1 MTDSA
6 RSSLP
11 ASARNRWIRL
21 VLQTAFG
28 LALLWLWLRTV
39 SLPEVVS
46 HMHVTSWWPVPMMVL
61 LSLVTS
67 LIRARRWLLL
77 LRPLAPVGMV
87 RAFAMNGAGGLLN
100 YVLPIRSGD
109 AARAWWLWR
118 RHRVPAGS
126 ALATIVIDKACD
138 LAAVAAVLAGL
149 EVVALTGAVQAPRGL
164 LGAAALAAAL
174 LAAVLGTALAG
185 PRIARSPLA
194 RRVLPTRVASGLA
207 GQAFAFRAGA
217 RGLWTPALAARLAAL
232 TAVALVIDAFNFTLL
247 FTAVGVP
254 VPTWKAM
261 AAYPA
266 LLLSFAVPAGPGYLG
281 NLEVAGSLVLGGG
294 LGLGAAVAAGA
305 IVLYHAITAGYSL
318 VIGTLSFLLVGGRR
332 RAQAGG
338 PKRIAV
344 FHCGFT
350 YSGGGER
357 IVIEEVLGLRRRG
370 YAVECYAPTVDES
383 RCYPDLIRDVRVRTF
398 LPQLPRWI
406 PYREAV
412 QMAATSLLMPLYA
425 WRFRGVDAIVGC
437 NQPSA
442 WIAWWAARLMDV
454 PYVVYLNQPNRLVY
468 PRNIDRQTGWVSN
481 ADYRLLAAVVLR
493 ATRFVAWADRRSVQE
508 ADQLLVD
515 GDYIGDIIRRTYRR
529 DAIDCPAGCHV
540 AASGYPLPIEQ
551 RFSGGLTVNGFPIR
565 RPYVLLTNRHYP
577 QKRFDLA
584 IRAMAL
590 VRERHPRAQ
599 LVIPGPPTSHTATL
613 EALVTELGLQD
624 AVLFLGAI
632 TEDELQALYEGAAV
646 YVYPAPEEDFGMG
659 VIESMAKG
667 VPVVA
672 WNQAGPTVT
681 VGPGTGHL
689 AEPLDV
695 TDYAAGIA
703 GLLDDR
709 DANQATGVRAF
720 AWARRF
726 DWERHVD
733 VLERSVLEVAR
744 AHEQYSL
751 QAATA

>member
-1 MTDSA
+1 V
-6 RSSLP
+6 
-11 ASARNRWIRL
+11 NRWLRL
-21 VLQTAFG
+21 GLQTAFG

-46 HMHVTSWWPVPMMVL
+46 HARVHSWWPVLLMLVL
-61 LSLVTS
+61 FVVTS
-67 LIRARRWLLL
+67 AIRARRWLML

-138 LAAVAAVLAGL
+138 LAAVAVVLAGL
-149 EVVALTGAVQAPRGL
+149 EVVAVTGAVRAPRGL
-164 LGAAALAAAL
+164 LGAAALAVAL
-174 LAAVLGTALAG
+174 LAAVLGTALLG
-185 PRIARSPLA
+185 PRIARSSLA
-194 RRVLPTRVASGLA
+194 RRLLPARVAAGLA

-232 TAVALVIDAFNFTLL
+232 TALALVIDAFNFTLL
-247 FTAVGVP
+247 FAAVGVD
-254 VPTWKAM
+254 VPPLKAM

-281 NLEVAGSLVLGGG
+281 NLEVAGALVLGGG
-294 LGLGAAVAAGA
+294 LGLAPAVAAGA
-305 IVLYHAITAGYSL
+305 IVLYHGVTAGYAL
-318 VIGTLSFLLVGGRR
+318 VLGTLSFFLVGGRR
-332 RAQAGG
+332 RARASG

-370 YAVECYAPTVDES
+370 YDVECYAPTVDAS
-383 RCYPDLIRDVRVRTF
+383 RCYPDLIGEVRVRTF
-398 LPQLPRWI
+398 LPQLPRWF
-406 PYREAV
+406 PYREAA

-468 PRNIDRQTGWVSN
+468 PRSIDRQTGWISN
-481 ADYRLLAAVVLR
+481 ADYRLLAAIVLR
-493 ATRFVAWADRRSVQE
+493 ATGFVAWADRRSIQE
-508 ADQLLVD
+508 ADQLLVN
-515 GDYIGDIIRRTYRR
+515 GDYIGDIIRKTYRR
-529 DAIDCPAGCHV
+529 DAVDCPAGCHV
-540 AASGYPLPIEQ
+540 AASGFPLPAEA
-551 RFSGGLTVNGFPIR
+551 RFGGGLTLNGFPIR

-584 IRAMAL
+584 IRAMAE
-590 VRERHPRAQ
+590 VRRRHPKAQ
-599 LVIPGPPTSHTATL
+599 LVIPGPSTSHTATL
-613 EALVTELGLQD
+613 KALVTELGLDD

-632 TEDELQALYEGAAV
+632 AEEELQALYEGAAV

-689 AEPLDV
+689 AEPLEV
-695 TDYAAGIA
+695 SDYASGI
-703 GLLDDR
+703 GRLLDDR
-709 DANQATGVRAF
+709 AANQATGVRAF
-720 AWARRF
+720 EWARRF
-726 DWERHVD
+726 DWERHID
-733 VLERSVLEVAR
+733 VLERAVLDVAR
-744 AHEQYSL
+744 SHQQVAAE
-751 QAATA
+751 AATA

>member
-1 MTDSA
+1 M
-6 RSSLP
+6 
-11 ASARNRWIRL
+11 NRWLRL
-21 VLQTAFG
+21 ALQTAVG
-28 LALLWLWLRTV
+28 LVLLWLWLRTV
-39 SLPEVVS
+39 SLTEVMS
-46 HMHVTSWWPVPMMVL
+46 HARVHSWAPVVLMIVLFLMTSI
-61 LSLVTS
+61 
-67 LIRARRWLLL
+67 IRARRWLLL

-87 RAFAMNGAGGLLN
+87 RAFAMNAAGGLLN

-138 LAAVAAVLAGL
+138 LAAVAVVLALL
-149 EVVALTGAVQAPRGL
+149 EVLALAGIVSTPRGL
-164 LGAAALAAAL
+164 IGAAALAIAL
-174 LAAVLGTALAG
+174 LGAVLGTALLG
-185 PRIARSPLA
+185 PRLARSWLA
-194 RRVLPTRVASGLA
+194 RRLLPARFATAIA

-217 RGLWTPALAARLAAL
+217 RGLWTPALAGRLALL
-232 TAVALVIDAFNFTLL
+232 TALALVIDAFNFTLL
-247 FTAVGVP
+247 FAAVGISVP
-254 VPTWKAM
+254 PLKAM

-266 LLLSFAVPAGPGYLG
+266 LLLSFAVPAGPGYVG

-294 LGLGAAVAAGA
+294 LGLAPVVAAGA
-305 IVLYHAITAGYSL
+305 IVLYHAITAGNAL
-318 VIGTLSFLLVGGRR
+318 AVGLLGFLLVGGRR
-332 RAQAGG
+332 NVRAAG
-338 PKRIAV
+338 PRRIAV

-370 YAVECYAPTVDES
+370 YEVECYAPTVDQS
-383 RCYPDLIRDVRVRTF
+383 RCYPDLIGDVRVRTF
-398 LPQLPRWI
+398 LPQLPRWF
-406 PYREAV
+406 PYREAA

-468 PRNIDRQTGWVSN
+468 PRNVDRETGWVTN
-481 ADYRLLAAVVLR
+481 ADYRLLAAIVVR

-508 ADQLLVD
+508 ADQLLVN

-529 DAIDCPAGCHV
+529 EAVDCPAGCHV
-540 AASGYPLPIEQ
+540 AASGFPLPVDA
-551 RFSGGLTVNGFPIR
+551 RFSGGLTINGYPIR

-584 IRAMAL
+584 IRAIAE
-590 VRERHPRAQ
+590 VRKVHPRVK
-599 LVIPGPPTSHTATL
+599 LVIPGPFTPHTESL
-613 EALVTELGLQD
+613 KGLVAELGVAD
-624 AVLFLGAI
+624 AVLFLGPIA
-632 TEDELQALYEGAAV
+632 EDELQKLYEGAAV

-689 AEPLDV
+689 AEPLV
-695 TDYAAGIA
+695 VSDYAAGISR
-703 GLLDDR
+703 LLDNP
-709 DANQATGVRAF
+709 AENQATGVRAF
-720 AWARRF
+720 EWARRF
-726 DWERHVD
+726 DWERHLD
-733 VLERSVLEVAR
+733 TLERAVLEVAR
-744 AHEQYSL
+744 SHERM
-751 QAATA
+751 AAEAASA

>member
-1 MTDSA
+1 M
-6 RSSLP
+6 
-11 ASARNRWIRL
+11 NRWIRL
-21 VLQTAFG
+21 GLQTAFG
-28 LALLWLWLRTV
+28 LLLLWLWLRTV
-39 SLPEVVS
+39 SLPEIVAHARVQ
-46 HMHVTSWWPVPMMVL
+46 SWWAVALMVAL
-61 LSLVTS
+61 FLVTS

-77 LRPLAPVGMV
+77 LRPLAPVGIV
-87 RAFAMNGAGGLLN
+87 RAFAMNAAGGLLN

-118 RHRVPAGS
+118 RHRIPAGS

-138 LAAVAAVLAGL
+138 LAAVALFLAGL
-149 EVVALTGAVQAPRGL
+149 EVVALSGAVDAPRGL
-164 LGAAALAAAL
+164 AGAAALAIAL
-174 LAAVLGTALAG
+174 LAAVLGTALGG
-185 PRIARSPLA
+185 PRIARSSLA
-194 RRVLPTRVASGLA
+194 LRLIPARFATAIA

-217 RGLWTPALAARLAAL
+217 RGLWTPQLTARLAGL
-232 TAVALVIDAFNFTLL
+232 TVLALVIDAFNFTLL
-247 FTAVGVP
+247 LAAVGISVP
-254 VPTWKAM
+254 PLKAM

-281 NLEVAGSLVLGGG
+281 NLEVAGALVLGGG
-294 LGLGAAVAAGA
+294 LGLAAGVAAGA
-305 IVLYHAITAGYSL
+305 IVLYHALTAAYAL
-318 VIGTLSFLLVGGRR
+318 TLGVMSFFLVGGRR
-332 RAQAGG
+332 DVRKKGTR
-338 PKRIAV
+338 RIAV

-370 YAVECYAPTVDES
+370 YDVECYAPTVDSS
-383 RCYPDLIRDVRVRTF
+383 RCYPDLIGEVRVKTF
-398 LPQLPRWI
+398 LPQLPRWF
-406 PYREAV
+406 PFREAV

-481 ADYRLLAAVVLR
+481 ADYRLLAAIVLR
-493 ATRFVAWADRRSVQE
+493 ATRFVAWADRRSIQE
-508 ADQLLVD
+508 ANQLLVN
-515 GDYIGDIIRRTYRR
+515 GDYIGDIIRHTYKR

-540 AASGYPLPIEQ
+540 AASGFPLPIEA
-551 RFSGGLTVNGFPIR
+551 RFSGGMTINGYPIR

-584 IRAMAL
+584 IKAFAA
-590 VRERHPRAQ
+590 VRKRHPRAQ
-599 LVIPGPPTSHTATL
+599 LVIPGPPTSHTASL
-613 EALVTELGLQD
+613 RDLVKELGLED
-624 AVLFLGAI
+624 SVLFLGPI
-632 TEDELQALYEGAAV
+632 SEEELQSLYEGAAV

-695 TDYAAGIA
+695 EDYAAGIA
-703 GLLDDR
+703 ALLDSR
-709 DANQATGVRAF
+709 AENQVAGERAVE
-720 AWARRF
+720 WARRF
-726 DWERHVD
+726 DWERHIDTMERV
-733 VLERSVLEVAR
+733 VLDVAR
-744 AHEQYSL
+744 EHEQSAAE
-751 QAATA
+751 AATA

>member
-1 MTDSA
+1 MK
-6 RSSLP
+6 
-11 ASARNRWIRL
+11 RWLRL
-21 VLQTAFG
+21 ALQTAFG

-39 SLPEVVS
+39 SLSEVAS
-46 HMHVTSWWPVPMMVL
+46 HAQVRSWAPVALMIVLFLLTSV
-61 LSLVTS
+61 
-67 LIRARRWLLL
+67 IRARRWLLL

-87 RAFAMNGAGGLLN
+87 RAFAMNAAGGLLN

-138 LAAVAAVLAGL
+138 LAAVALVLGAL
-149 EVVALTGAVQAPRGL
+149 EVVALSGAISAPQGL
-164 LGAAALAAAL
+164 LGAAALAIAL
-174 LAAVLGTALAG
+174 LAAVFGTALVG
-185 PRIARSPLA
+185 PRLARSWLA
-194 RRVLPTRVASGLA
+194 RRLLPARFASAVA

-217 RGLWTPALAARLAAL
+217 RGLWTPTLVSRLAFLTILALA
-232 TAVALVIDAFNFTLL
+232 IDAFNFTLL
-247 FTAVGVP
+247 FAAVGVS
-254 VPTWKAM
+254 VPPLKAM

-266 LLLSFAVPAGPGYLG
+266 LLLSFAVPAGPGYVG

-294 LGLGAAVAAGA
+294 LKLAAPVAAGA
-305 IVLYHAITAGYSL
+305 IVLYHAITAGTAL
-318 VIGTLSFLLVGGRR
+318 VLGLLGFFLVGGRR
-332 RAQAGG
+332 RARAGA
-338 PKRIAV
+338 PRRIAV

-370 YAVECYAPTVDES
+370 YDVECYAPTVDQS
-383 RCYPDLIRDVRVRTF
+383 RCYPDLIGDVRMRTF
-398 LPQLPRWI
+398 LPQLPRWV
-406 PYREAV
+406 PFREAV

-454 PYVVYLNQPNRLVY
+454 PYIVYLNQPNRLVY
-468 PRNIDRQTGWVSN
+468 PRNVDRETGWVAN
-481 ADYRLLAAVVLR
+481 ADYRLLAAIVLR
-493 ATRFVAWADRRSVQE
+493 ATRFVAWADRRSVEE
-508 ADQLLVD
+508 ADQLLVN

-529 DAIDCPAGCHV
+529 DAVDCPAGCHV
-540 AASGYPLPIEQ
+540 ASSGFPLPVDA
-551 RFSGGLTVNGFPIR
+551 RFSGGLTINGYPIR

-584 IRAMAL
+584 VKAL
-590 VRERHPRAQ
+590 AEVRRQHPRVQ
-599 LVIPGPPTSHTATL
+599 LVVPGPATSHTASL
-613 EALVTELGLQD
+613 KALVAELGLSD

-632 TEDELQALYEGAAV
+632 AEDELQKLYEGAAV

-659 VIESMAKG
+659 VIESMSKG

-681 VGPGTGHL
+681 VGAGTGHL
-689 AEPLDV
+689 AEPLV
-695 TDYAAGIA
+695 VSDYAAGITA
-703 GLLDDR
+703 LLDDP
-709 DANQATGVRAF
+709 AKNQATGERAF
-720 AWARRF
+720 EWARRF
-726 DWERHVD
+726 DWERHLD
-733 VLERSVLEVAR
+733 TLESAVLEVAR
-744 AHEQYSL
+744 SHERIASE
-751 QAATA
+751 AATA

>member
-1 MTDSA
+1 M
-6 RSSLP
+6 
-11 ASARNRWIRL
+11 NRWLRL
-21 VLQTAFG
+21 GLQTAFG

-39 SLPEVVS
+39 SLPEVLAHARV
-46 HMHVTSWWPVPMMVL
+46 HSWWVL
-61 LSLVTS
+61 VLMIALSLVTS
-67 LIRARRWLLL
+67 TIRARRWLLL

-87 RAFAMNGAGGLLN
+87 RAFAMNAAGTLLN

-118 RHRVPAGS
+118 RHRIPAGS

-138 LAAVAAVLAGL
+138 LAGVAVVLVGL
-149 EVVALTGAVQAPRGL
+149 EVVALTGVVRTPRGLIGAVALAVGL
-164 LGAAALAAAL
+164 LGA
-174 LAAVLGTALAG
+174 VIGTALLG
-185 PRIARSPLA
+185 PRIARSQLA
-194 RRVLPTRVASGLA
+194 RRVLPARIAAVLA

-217 RGLWTPALAARLAAL
+217 RGLWTPELATRLAVL
-232 TAVALVIDAFNFTLL
+232 TAVALVIDAFNFSLL
-247 FTAVGVP
+247 FAAVGISVP
-254 VPTWKAM
+254 VLKGM

-266 LLLSFAVPAGPGYLG
+266 ILLSFAVPAGPGYLG

-294 LGLGAAVAAGA
+294 LGLASAVAAGA
-305 IVLYHAITAGYSL
+305 IVLYHAITAGYAL
-318 VIGTLSFLLVGGRR
+318 ALGVVSFLLIGGRR
-332 RAQAGG
+332 RAKAGG
-338 PKRIAV
+338 PRRIAV

-370 YAVECYAPTVDES
+370 YAVECYAPTVDVS
-383 RCYPDLIRDVRVRTF
+383 RCYPDLIGDVRVRTF
-398 LPQLPRWI
+398 LPQFPRWV
-406 PYREAV
+406 PYREAA

-468 PRNIDRQTGWVSN
+468 PRSIDRQTGWVSN
-481 ADYRLLAAVVLR
+481 PDYRLLAKVVLR

-508 ADQLLVD
+508 ADQLLVN
-515 GDYIGDIIRRTYRR
+515 GGYIGDIIRSTYKR

-540 AASGYPLPIEQ
+540 ALSGFPLPIEA
-551 RFSGGLTVNGFPIR
+551 RFAGGLTINGYPIR

-584 IRAMAL
+584 IRAIAE
-590 VRERHPRAQ
+590 VRKRHPQVQ
-599 LVIPGPPTSHTATL
+599 LVIPGPATSHTDSL
-613 EALVTELGLQD
+613 KALVGELKLED

-632 TEDELQALYEGAAV
+632 SEEELQRLYEGAAV

-681 VGPGTGHL
+681 VAPDTGQL

-695 TDYAAGIA
+695 SDYAAGICKF
-703 GLLDDR
+703 LDSR
-709 DANQATGVRAF
+709 VANQAAGERAF
-720 AWARRF
+720 EWARRF
-726 DWERHVD
+726 DWERHLD
-733 VLERSVLEVAR
+733 TLERAVLDVAR
-744 AHEQYSL
+744 VHEQIAAE
-751 QAATA
+751 AATA

>member
-1 MTDSA
+1 M
-6 RSSLP
+6 
-11 ASARNRWIRL
+11 NRWLRL
-21 VLQTAFG
+21 ALQSAIG
-28 LALLWLWLRTV
+28 LVLLWLWLRTV
-39 SLPEVVS
+39 SLTEVMS
-46 HMHVTSWWPVPMMVL
+46 HARVHSWWPVVL
-61 LSLVTS
+61 MIALFLLTS
-67 LIRARRWLLL
+67 IIRARRWLLL

-87 RAFAMNGAGGLLN
+87 RAFAMNAAGGLLN

-138 LAAVAAVLAGL
+138 LAAVAVVLAFL
-149 EVVALTGAVQAPRGL
+149 EVIALTGIVSTPRGL
-164 LGAAALAAAL
+164 LGAAALAVAL
-174 LAAVLGTALAG
+174 LGAVLGTALLG
-185 PRIARSPLA
+185 PRVARSWLA
-194 RRVLPTRVASGLA
+194 RRLLPARFATAIA

-217 RGLWTPALAARLAAL
+217 RGLWTPALASRLAVL
-232 TAVALVIDAFNFTLL
+232 TVLALVIDAFNFTLL
-247 FTAVGVP
+247 FAAVGISVSP
-254 VPTWKAM
+254 LKAM

-266 LLLSFAVPAGPGYLG
+266 LLLSFAVPAGPGYVG

-294 LGLGAAVAAGA
+294 LGLAPAVAAGA
-305 IVLYHAITAGYSL
+305 IVLYHAITAGNAL
-318 VIGTLSFLLVGGRR
+318 ALGLLGFLLVGGRR
-332 RAQAGG
+332 RVRAGG
-338 PKRIAV
+338 PRRVAV

-370 YAVECYAPTVDES
+370 YEVECYAPTVDQS
-383 RCYPDLIRDVRVRTF
+383 RCYPDLIGEVRVRTF
-398 LPQLPRWI
+398 LPQLPRWF
-406 PYREAV
+406 PFREAV

-442 WIAWWAARLMDV
+442 WIAWWAARLIDV

-468 PRNIDRQTGWVSN
+468 PRNIDRETGWVAN

-508 ADQLLVD
+508 ADQLLVN

-529 DAIDCPAGCHV
+529 EAVDCPAGCHV
-540 AASGYPLPIEQ
+540 AASGFPLPVDA
-551 RFSGGLTVNGFPIR
+551 RFSGGLTINGYPIR

-584 IRAMAL
+584 IKAIAK
-590 VRERHPRAQ
+590 VRKLHPRVQ
-599 LVIPGPPTSHTATL
+599 LVIPGPSTAHTESL
-613 EALVTELGLQD
+613 KALVAELGLGD
-624 AVLFLGAI
+624 AVLFLGPIA
-632 TEDELQALYEGAAV
+632 EDELQKLYEGAAV

-689 AEPLDV
+689 AEPLEV
-695 TDYAAGIA
+695 SDYAAGISR
-703 GLLDDR
+703 LLDD
-709 DANQATGVRAF
+709 AAENQSTGVRAVE
-720 AWARRF
+720 WARRF
-726 DWERHVD
+726 DWERHID
-733 VLERSVLEVAR
+733 TMEKAVLEVAR
-744 AHEQYSL
+744 SHERFAAE
-751 QAATA
+751 AATA

>member
-1 MTDSA
+1 M
-6 RSSLP
+6 
-11 ASARNRWIRL
+11 NRWLRAG
-21 VLQTAFG
+21 LQTAIG
-28 LALLWLWLRTV
+28 LVLLWLWLRTV

-46 HMHVTSWWPVPMMVL
+46 HARVHSWLAVAVMVVL
-61 LSLVTS
+61 ALVTS
-67 LIRARRWLLL
+67 IIRARRWLLL

-138 LAAVAAVLAGL
+138 LAAVALVLGVL
-149 EVVALTGAVQAPRGL
+149 EVVALSGAINAPRGL
-164 LGAAALAAAL
+164 LGAAALAVAL
-174 LAAVLGTALAG
+174 LGAVLGTALLG
-185 PRIARSPLA
+185 PRLARSGLA
-194 RRVLPTRVASGLA
+194 RRLMPARFASAIA

-217 RGLWTPALAARLAAL
+217 RGLWTPALAGRLALL
-232 TAVALVIDAFNFTLL
+232 TAIALVIDAFNFTLL
-247 FTAVGVP
+247 FVAVGVD
-254 VPTWKAM
+254 VPTLQAM

-281 NLEVAGSLVLGGG
+281 NLEVAGALVLGGG
-294 LGLGAAVAAGA
+294 LGLAPAVAAGA
-305 IVLYHAITAGYSL
+305 IVLYHAITAGNVL
-318 VIGTLSFLLVGGRR
+318 VLGLISFFLVGGRR
-332 RAQAGG
+332 RARAGG
-338 PKRIAV
+338 PRRIAV

-370 YAVECYAPTVDES
+370 YDVECYAPTVDQS
-383 RCYPDLIRDVRVRTF
+383 RCYPDLIGDVRVRTF
-398 LPQLPRWI
+398 LPQLPRWV
-406 PYREAV
+406 PFREAV
-412 QMAATSLLMPLYA
+412 QMAATSLLMPAYA

-468 PRNIDRQTGWVSN
+468 PRNVDRETGWVAN
-481 ADYRLLAAVVLR
+481 ADYRLLAAIVMR

-508 ADQLLVD
+508 ADQLLVN

-529 DAIDCPAGCHV
+529 EAIDCPAGCHV
-540 AASGYPLPIEQ
+540 AASGFPLPVDA
-551 RFSGGLTVNGFPIR
+551 RFSGGLTINGYPIR

-577 QKRFDLA
+577 QKRFDLT
-584 IRAMAL
+584 IRAMAE
-590 VRERHPRAQ
+590 VRKRHPRAQ
-599 LVIPGPPTSHTATL
+599 LVIPGPATAHTATL
-613 EALVTELGLQD
+613 KELVAELNLSD
-624 AVLFLGAI
+624 AVIFLGAI
-632 TEDELQALYEGAAV
+632 AEDELQKLYEGAAV

-681 VGPGTGHL
+681 VGPGTGYL
-689 AEPLDV
+689 AEPLEV
-695 TDYAAGIA
+695 KDYAEGISS
-703 GLLDDR
+703 LLDSP
-709 DANQATGVRAF
+709 AENQATGGRAF
-720 AWARRF
+720 EWARRF
-726 DWERHVD
+726 DWERHID
-733 VLERSVLEVAR
+733 TLEHAVLEVAR
-744 AHEQYSL
+744 AHEQVAAE
-751 QAATA
+751 AATA

>member
-1 MTDSA
+1 VS
-6 RSSLP
+6 
-11 ASARNRWIRL
+11 RWIRL
-21 VLQTAFG
+21 ALQTAAG
-28 LALLWLWLRTV
+28 LLLLWLWLRTV
-39 SLPEVVS
+39 SLTEVMS
-46 HMHVTSWWPVPMMVL
+46 HARVHSWWPVALMIVL
-61 LSLVTS
+61 FLVTS
-67 LIRARRWLLL
+67 TIRARRWLLL

-87 RAFAMNGAGGLLN
+87 RALAMNAAGGLLN

-138 LAAVAAVLAGL
+138 LAAVALFLAFLAVI
-149 EVVALTGAVQAPRGL
+149 ALTGIVSTPRGL
-164 LGAAALAAAL
+164 LGAAALAIAL
-174 LAAVLGTALAG
+174 LAGVLGTALLG
-185 PRIARSPLA
+185 PRLARSWLA
-194 RRVLPTRVASGLA
+194 RRLLPARFATAIA

-217 RGLWTPALAARLAAL
+217 RGLWTPALAGRLAFL
-232 TAVALVIDAFNFTLL
+232 TVLALVIDAFNFTLL
-247 FTAVGVP
+247 FAAVGVD
-254 VPTWKAM
+254 VPPLKAM

-266 LLLSFAVPAGPGYLG
+266 LLLSFAVPAGPGYVG

-294 LGLGAAVAAGA
+294 LGLSPAVAAGA
-305 IVLYHAITAGYSL
+305 IVLYHALTAGYAL
-318 VIGTLSFLLVGGRR
+318 VMGLLSFLLVGGRR
-332 RAQAGG
+332 RVRVGG
-338 PKRIAV
+338 PRRIAV

-370 YAVECYAPTVDES
+370 YEVECYAPTVDQS
-383 RCYPDLIRDVRVRTF
+383 RCFPDLIGEVRVRTF
-398 LPQLPRWI
+398 LPQLPRWF
-406 PYREAV
+406 PFREAV

-468 PRNIDRQTGWVSN
+468 PRNIDRETGWVAN
-481 ADYRLLAAVVLR
+481 ADYRLLAAIVLR

-508 ADQLLVD
+508 ADQLLVN

-529 DAIDCPAGCHV
+529 EAVDCPAGCHV
-540 AASGYPLPIEQ
+540 AATGFPLPVDA
-551 RFSGGLTVNGFPIR
+551 RFGGGLTINGYPIR

-584 IRAMAL
+584 IRAIAE
-590 VRERHPRAQ
+590 VRKLHPRVQ
-599 LVIPGPPTSHTATL
+599 LVIPGPFTSHTESL
-613 EALVTELGLQD
+613 QALVKALGLAD
-624 AVLFLGAI
+624 AVLFLGQIA
-632 TEDELQALYEGAAV
+632 EDELQKLYEGAAV

-695 TDYAAGIA
+695 SDYAAGISR
-703 GLLDDR
+703 LLDDP
-709 DANQATGVRAF
+709 AKNQATGVRAYE
-720 AWARRF
+720 WARRF
-726 DWERHVD
+726 DWERHID
-733 VLERSVLEVAR
+733 TMERCVLEVAR
-744 AHEQYSL
+744 SHDRVAAE
-751 QAATA
+751 AATA

>member
-1 MTDSA
+1 M
-6 RSSLP
+6 
-11 ASARNRWIRL
+11 NRWLRL
-21 VLQTAFG
+21 GLQTGFG
-28 LALLWLWLRTV
+28 LLLLWLWLRTV
-39 SLPEVVS
+39 SLPEVLAHARVQ
-46 HMHVTSWWPVPMMVL
+46 SWWPVAVMIVL
-61 LSLVTS
+61 FLLTS
-67 LIRARRWLLL
+67 AIRARRWMLLL
-77 LRPLAPVGMV
+77 QPLAPVGMV
-87 RAFAMNGAGGLLN
+87 RAFAMNAAGSLLN

-138 LAAVAAVLAGL
+138 LAAVAVVLAGL
-149 EVVALTGAVQAPRGL
+149 EVVALTGALNAPRGL
-164 LGAAALAAAL
+164 AGAAALAIAL
-174 LAAVLGTALAG
+174 LGGVLGTAVLG
-185 PRIARSPLA
+185 PRAARSALA
-194 RRVLPTRVASGLA
+194 RRLLPARLASGLA

-217 RGLWTPALAARLAAL
+217 RGLWTPELASRLAGL
-232 TAVALVIDAFNFTLL
+232 TALALVIDAFNFTLL
-247 FTAVGVP
+247 FAAVDVQ
-254 VPTWKAM
+254 VPTLRAM

-266 LLLSFAVPAGPGYLG
+266 ILLSFAVPAGPGYLG

-294 LGLGAAVAAGA
+294 LGLPTTVAAGA
-305 IVLYHAITAGYSL
+305 IVLYHAVTAANALALGALSL
-318 VIGTLSFLLVGGRR
+318 FLVGGRR
-332 RAQAGG
+332 RVRAGG
-338 PKRIAV
+338 PRRIAV

-370 YAVECYAPTVDES
+370 YRVECYAPTVDAS
-383 RCYPDLIRDVRVRTF
+383 RCYPDLIGEVRVKTF
-398 LPQLPRWI
+398 LPQLPRWV

-481 ADYRLLAAVVLR
+481 ADYRLLATIVLR
-493 ATRFVAWADRRSVQE
+493 ATSFVAWADRRSIQE
-508 ADQLLVD
+508 CDRLLVN
-515 GDYIGDIIRRTYRR
+515 GDYIGDIIRHTYRR
-529 DAIDCPAGCHV
+529 EAIDCPAGCHV
-540 AASGYPLPIEQ
+540 PSGGFPLPVEA
-551 RFSGGLTVNGFPIR
+551 RFTGGGTFNGYPIR

-584 IRAMAL
+584 IRAMAE
-590 VRERHPRAQ
+590 VRKRHPRVQ
-599 LVIPGPPTSHTATL
+599 LVVPGPATSHTASLKT
-613 EALVTELGLQD
+613 LVTDLGLD
-624 AVLFLGAI
+624 GAVLFLGAI
-632 TEDELQALYEGAAV
+632 TEDELQDLYAHAAV

-681 VGPGTGHL
+681 VASGTGHL

-695 TDYAAGIA
+695 DDYASGITR
-703 GLLDDR
+703 LLDD
-709 DANQATGVRAF
+709 AAENQRTGERAF

-726 DWERHVD
+726 DWERHLD
-733 VLERSVLEVAR
+733 VLESAVLDVAR
-744 AHEQYSL
+744 SHEQVAL
-751 QAATA
+751 QAATASA

>member
-1 MTDSA
+1 M
-6 RSSLP
+6 
-11 ASARNRWIRL
+11 NRWLRL
-21 VLQTAFG
+21 GLQTAFG

-39 SLPEVVS
+39 SLPEVFAHARVQ
-46 HMHVTSWWPVPMMVL
+46 SWWAVALMIALFL
-61 LSLVTS
+61 LTS
-67 LIRARRWLLL
+67 VIRARRWLLL

-87 RAFAMNGAGGLLN
+87 RAFAMNAAGSLLN

-138 LAAVAAVLAGL
+138 LAAVAVVLAGL
-149 EVVALTGAVQAPRGL
+149 EVVALTGAVHAPRGL
-164 LGAAALAAAL
+164 AGAAALAIAL
-174 LAAVLGTALAG
+174 LAAVFGTALVG
-185 PRIARSPLA
+185 PRIARSQLA
-194 RRVLPTRVASGLA
+194 RRLLPARFASGLA
-207 GQAFAFRAGA
+207 GQAFAFHAGA
-217 RGLWTPALAARLAAL
+217 RGLWTPGLAARLAGL
-232 TAVALVIDAFNFTLL
+232 TALALVIDSFSFTLL
-247 FTAVGVP
+247 FAAVGIDVP
-254 VPTWKAM
+254 LLKAM

-266 LLLSFAVPAGPGYLG
+266 LLLSFAVPAGPGYVG

-294 LGLGAAVAAGA
+294 LGLASGAAAGA
-305 IVLYHAITAGYSL
+305 IVLYHAITAANVLLLGL
-318 VIGTLSFLLVGGRR
+318 LSFFLVGGRR
-332 RAQAGG
+332 RARAGG
-338 PKRIAV
+338 PRRIAV

-357 IVIEEVLGLRRRG
+357 LVIEEVLGLRRRG
-370 YAVECYAPTVDES
+370 YEVECYAPTIDAS
-383 RCYPDLIRDVRVRTF
+383 RCYPDLIGEVGVKTF
-398 LPQLPRWI
+398 LPQLPRWF
-406 PYREAV
+406 PFREAA

-481 ADYRLLAAVVLR
+481 PDYRLLAAIVLR
-493 ATRFVAWADRRSVQE
+493 ATRFVAWADMRSVQE
-508 ADQLLVD
+508 ADQLLVN
-515 GDYIGDIIRRTYRR
+515 GNYIGDIIRKTYRR
-529 DAIDCPAGCHV
+529 DAVDCPAGCHV
-540 AASGYPLPIEQ
+540 AASGFPLPIES
-551 RFSGGLTVNGFPIR
+551 RFSGGLTINGYPIR

-584 IRAMAL
+584 IHAMVD
-590 VRERHPRAQ
+590 VRKTHPRAQ
-599 LVIPGPPTSHTATL
+599 LVIPGPATSHTVSLKAVV
-613 EALVTELGLQD
+613 AKLGLDD
-624 AVLFLGAI
+624 AVIFLGPI
-632 TEDELQALYEGAAV
+632 TEEELLSLYERAAV

-681 VGPGTGHL
+681 VAPGTGHL

-695 TDYAAGIA
+695 DDYAAGIRR
-703 GLLDDR
+703 LLDPTE
-709 DANQATGVRAF
+709 NQATGERAF
-720 AWARRF
+720 EWARWF
-726 DWERHVD
+726 DWERHAD
-733 VLERSVLEVAR
+733 ILERAVLDVAR
-744 AHEQYSL
+744 AHEQVAME
-751 QAATA
+751 AATA

>member
-1 MTDSA
+1 M
-6 RSSLP
+6 
-11 ASARNRWIRL
+11 NRWLRL
-21 VLQTAFG
+21 GLQTAFG

-39 SLPEVVS
+39 SLPEVVA
-46 HMHVTSWWPVPMMVL
+46 HIRVHNWWAVVL
-61 LSLVTS
+61 MIGLALVTS
-67 LIRARRWLLL
+67 LIRARRWMLL

-87 RAFAMNGAGGLLN
+87 RAFAMNAAGGLLN

-118 RHRVPAGS
+118 RHRIPAGS

-138 LAAVAAVLAGL
+138 LAAVALVLAAL
-149 EVVALTGAVQAPRGL
+149 TVVALTGAVSAPRGL
-164 LGAAALAAAL
+164 VGAAALAIAL
-174 LAAVLGTALAG
+174 LAAVVGTAVLG
-185 PRIARSPLA
+185 PRIARSNLA
-194 RRVLPTRVASGLA
+194 RRVVPAKFAAGLA

-217 RGLWTPALAARLAAL
+217 RGLWTPGLGARLAVFTVL
-232 TAVALVIDAFNFTLL
+232 ALVIDAFNFTLL
-247 FTAVGVP
+247 FAAVGVS
-254 VPTWKAM
+254 VPAWKAM

-281 NLEVAGSLVLGGG
+281 NLEVAGSLVLVGG
-294 LGLGAAVAAGA
+294 LGLAGGVAAGA
-305 IVLYHAITAGYSL
+305 IVLYHAITAAYAL
-318 VIGTLSFLLVGGRR
+318 VLGVVSFFLLGGRR
-332 RAQAGG
+332 RASAAE
-338 PKRIAV
+338 PRRVAV

-370 YAVECYAPTVDES
+370 YLVECYAPTVDQS
-383 RCYPDLIRDVRVRTF
+383 RCFPDLIGDVRVKTF
-398 LPQLPRWI
+398 LPQLPRWF
-406 PYREAV
+406 PYREAA

-425 WRFRGVDAIVGC
+425 WRFRDVDAIVGC

-468 PRNIDRQTGWVSN
+468 PRSIDRQTGWVSN
-481 ADYRLLAAVVLR
+481 ADYRLLAAIVLR

-508 ADQLLVD
+508 ADELLVN

-540 AASGYPLPIEQ
+540 ASSGFPLPIDS
-551 RFSGGLTVNGFPIR
+551 RFSGGLTINGYPIR

-584 IRAMAL
+584 IRAMQQ
-590 VRERHPRAQ
+590 VREKHPRVQ
-599 LVIPGPPTSHTATL
+599 LVIPGPATSHTASL
-613 EALVTELGLQD
+613 VALVKELKLDD

-632 TEDELQALYEGAAV
+632 TEEELQSLYEGAAV

-659 VIESMAKG
+659 VIESMSKG

-681 VGPGTGHL
+681 VGAGTGHL

-695 TDYAAGIA
+695 SDYAAGVVA
-703 GLLDDR
+703 LLDSR
-709 DANQATGVRAF
+709 AENQATGERAF
-720 AWARRF
+720 SWARRF
-726 DWERHVD
+726 DWERHLD
-733 VLERSVLEVAR
+733 ILERAVLEVAR
-744 AHEQYSL
+744 AHDQVALE
-751 QAATA
+751 AAAAS